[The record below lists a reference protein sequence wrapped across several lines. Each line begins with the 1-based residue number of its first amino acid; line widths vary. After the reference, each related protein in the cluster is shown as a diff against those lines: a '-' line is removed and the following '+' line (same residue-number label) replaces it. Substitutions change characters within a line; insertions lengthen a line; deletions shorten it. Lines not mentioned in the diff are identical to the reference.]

1 MLHSVTKHIYLLTT
15 STPTKK
21 MQNMS
26 LSAYVNES
34 LNVEASTPI
43 NECVIAA
50 KKLTINDDGEFTASE
65 GDSYVLLKHRD
76 RAYNVNCSIV
86 HTVINGMEIVYLR
99 DDDTYWQEGMNAN
112 GVCII
117 NSSLS
122 LADED
127 MGKDSDK
134 DKDKGR
140 TITSKFAAD
149 GEKIVKALT
158 MQNIDD
164 AIHFATSWKNGIHG
178 NTLFAT
184 DDELYTMTSTSKHAA
199 VVTKLDGLNQVVFTN
214 HSDIHLD
221 AGYVTGPKRKSSVT
235 RKKLAEEQLKE
246 TKTPTEMLT
255 TMRKQK
261 YNKVSH
267 LNPLRTTKTLVT
279 TSQMMLDP
287 KNLHF
292 HLTIVKKYTEN
303 FKGIVDQ
310 CSTGWVKQIKITY
323 DEI

>member
-1 MLHSVTKHIYLLTT
+1 MN
-15 STPTKK
+15 
-21 MQNMS
+21 NMS

-34 LNVEASTPI
+34 LGNEKSTPI

-50 KKLTINDDGEFTASE
+50 KRLNINDNGEYEETE

-112 GVCII
+112 GICII

-122 LADED
+122 LADEAVGD
-127 MGKDSDK
+127 ADKDKDK

-184 DDELYTMTSTSKHAA
+184 DDELYTLTSTSKHAA

-235 RKKLAEEQLKE
+235 RKKLADDILRE
-246 TKTPTEMLT
+246 TKTPLEMLT
-255 TMRKQK
+255 KMRKQK

-267 LNPLRTTKTLVT
+267 LNPLRSTETLVT

-303 FKGIVDQ
+303 FKGIIDQ
-310 CSTGWVKQIKITY
+310 TPTGWVKQIKITY

>member
-1 MLHSVTKHIYLLTT
+1 MKGLSQLLH
-15 STPTKK
+15 
-21 MQNMS
+21 
-26 LSAYVNES
+26 ES
-34 LNVEASTPI
+34 LFEQKSLQPV

-50 KKLTINDDGEFTASE
+50 KQLTIDSE
-65 GDSYVLLKHRD
+65 QKHDSDEGTSYVLIKHRD

-112 GVCII
+112 GICII

-122 LADED
+122 LADEN
-127 MGKDSDK
+127 MGK
-134 DKDKGR
+134 DKDKSKGDADKGR
-140 TITSKFAAD
+140 TTTSKFAAD

-164 AIHFATSWKNGIHG
+164 AIHFAKTWKNGIHG

-184 DDELYTMTSTSKHAA
+184 DDELYTLTCTSKHHP
-199 VVTKLDGLNQVVFTN
+199 VVTKLDGLPQVVFTN

-221 AGYVTGPKRKSSVT
+221 AGYQSGPKRKSTVV
-235 RKKLAEEQLKE
+235 RKKLAEQFLKDAQ
-246 TKTPTEMLT
+246 TPAEMLEKL
-255 TMRKQK
+255 RYQK
-261 YNKVSH
+261 YNKKSH
-267 LNPLRTTKTLVT
+267 LNPLRSTDTLVT
-279 TSQMMLDP
+279 TSQMILDP
-287 KNLHF
+287 KNKHLH
-292 HLTIVKKYTEN
+292 LNIVKAYTEN

-310 CSTGWVKQIKITY
+310 CPTGWVKQIKVTY